1 MRPNAFQPTPLAARA
16 LRIAVIVVPAAG
28 AFFLASFA
36 AGDGTWAF
44 VLKMM
49 AYAMFPVGAII
60 AMVWEKHAAAKAH

>member
-1 MRPNAFQPTPLAARA
+1 M
-16 LRIAVIVVPAAG
+16 PAAG

-49 AYAMFPVGAII
+49 AYAMFPVGTII
-60 AMVWEKHAAAKAH
+60 ALAWEKHAAAKNAES